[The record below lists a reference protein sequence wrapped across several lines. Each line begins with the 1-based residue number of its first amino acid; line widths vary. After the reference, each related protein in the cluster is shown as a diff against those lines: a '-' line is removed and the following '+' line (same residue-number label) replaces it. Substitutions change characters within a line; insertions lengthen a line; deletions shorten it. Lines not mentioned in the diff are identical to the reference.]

1 MYISSKMPKLLIIII
16 LFFFKANL
24 VIAEIINEINIKG
37 NNRVSDQ
44 TIINFSEIK
53 KGEETSKNS
62 LNDSLKKLYD
72 TNFFELVEFKLSNN
86 ILNK

>member
-1 MYISSKMPKLLIIII
+1 MPKLLIIII

-86 ILNK
+86 ILTITV